1 MYVTLTDV
9 QVDDFDR
16 LGRIVAY
23 YQNSGLKV
31 ALDRAEAT
39 SLERV
44 FSMSPDMLIVDLSS
58 MIEKRPSQR
67 RIHISYRRWSIFATS
82 LERHFCIR
90 ISVIS
95 VNFGM
100 RGNTEDVT
108 TWGIYLEKHHLNGS

>member
-1 MYVTLTDV
+1 MTLTDV

-44 FSMSPDMLIVDLSS
+44 FSMSPDMLIVDLAS
-58 MIEKRPSQR
+58 MIEKKRSRPVT
-67 RIHISYRRWSIFATS
+67 RIYCRRWNISAISWVLRCCTKISATLVS
-82 LERHFCIR
+82 CVMPG
-90 ISVIS
+90 STADVI
-95 VNFGM
+95 
-100 RGNTEDVT
+100 
-108 TWGIYLEKHHLNGS
+108 TWGTCSVKRRRTG